1 MPKFKLTL
9 GGKNQ
14 MQNDLMI
21 QPDDN
26 PMTKK
31 GLKSAPIDTKVQV
44 SPSARLHEYMKQ
56 ASDDEDVE
64 FMKFEDSESDHE

>member
-1 MPKFKLTL
+1 M
-9 GGKNQ
+9 
-14 MQNDLMI
+14 M
-21 QPDDN
+21 
-26 PMTKK
+26 KK

-64 FMKFEDSESDHE
+64 LMKFEDSESDHEWLYFAFIEQLYNILNHFYIPSYLFKS